1 MYRQTQL
8 DDWKTAMK
16 IWGFH
21 TKSHL
26 TEFHQKG
33 YHFIFMPWVKG
44 MRKSTSLTKSGG
56 WLAQRRTQH
65 LKYILS
71 RDVYNKYS
79 KDTLFS
85 SLGIGAKEKDDI
97 ILITEEP
104 YNEIA
109 LKSNYFKEIILIK
122 RSIVMIKRFRKYPL
136 KLKVMDF
143 KIK

>member
-85 SLGIGAKEKDDI
+85 SLGIRAKEKDDI
-97 ILITEEP
+97 IGRIWCTIWHPITFTTGK
-104 YNEIA
+104 I
-109 LKSNYFKEIILIK
+109 LSYFEKKENK
-122 RSIVMIKRFRKYPL
+122 
-136 KLKVMDF
+136 
-143 KIK
+143 